1 MRPQVKELN
10 INTMGTQRGR
20 FISFEGGEG
29 AGKTTQ
35 ITRLA
40 AFLRERGKEVLLTR
54 EPGGTAL
61 GEDVRKILKFA
72 DYGDT
77 LTQEAEALLFSAA
90 RAQLVREVI
99 VPALERGVYVISDR
113 FTDSSVAYQG
123 AGRGLGE
130 AAVSAVNRFA
140 TGGLEPDLTVLLDLE
155 PSVGFARVRSRAGE
169 NGDKQDRM
177 ETMELAFYER
187 VRAAYLKLAEKF
199 PQRFFVVEANDSADV
214 ISEKLKNEI
223 ERRLG

>member
-1 MRPQVKELN
+1 
-10 INTMGTQRGR
+10 MGIERGR

-35 ITRLA
+35 IVRLA

-77 LTQEAEALLFSAA
+77 LTQETEALLFSAA

-99 VPALERGVYVISDR
+99 LPALERGAYVISDR

-140 TGGLEPDLTVLLDLE
+140 TGGLEPDWTILLDL
-155 PSVGFARVRSRAGE
+155 PPAVGFERVRSRAGE
-169 NGDKQDRM
+169 NAEKQDRM
-177 ETMELAFYER
+177 ETMQLDFYER
-187 VRAAYLKLAEKF
+187 VRASYLALAGKF
-199 PQRFFVVEANDSADV
+199 SRRFFVVNAEYPVDSVA
-214 ISEKLKNEI
+214 EEI
-223 ERRLG
+223 KHECLRRFG

>member
-1 MRPQVKELN
+1 
-10 INTMGTQRGR
+10 MGTQRGR

-35 ITRLA
+35 IARFA
-40 AFLRERGKEVLLTR
+40 EYLRASGKEVLLTR

-77 LTQEAEALLFSAA
+77 LTQETEALLFSAA

-99 VPALERGVYVISDR
+99 VPALERGVYVLSDR

-140 TGGLEPDLTVLLDLE
+140 TGGLEPDLTILLDLA
-155 PSVGFARVRSRAGE
+155 PATGFARVRSRAGE

-187 VRAAYLKLAEKF
+187 VRAAYLSLAATF
-199 PQRFFVVEANDSADV
+199 SQRFFVVDADASADS
-214 ISEKLKNEI
+214 IFEKIKNEF
-223 ERRLG
+223 EQRLG

>member
-1 MRPQVKELN
+1 
-10 INTMGTQRGR
+10 MGKQRGR

-40 AFLRERGKEVLLTR
+40 DFLRERGKEVLLTR

-72 DYGDT
+72 DYGDA
-77 LTQEAEALLFSAA
+77 LTCQAEALLFSAA

-99 VPALERGVYVISDR
+99 LPAMERGIYVISDR

-130 AAVSAVNRFA
+130 AAIEAVNRFA
-140 TGGLEPDLTVLLDLE
+140 TGGLEPDFTVLLDLD
-155 PSVGFARVRSRAGE
+155 PIAGFKRVRSRAGE

-187 VRAAYLKLAEKF
+187 VRTAYLALAEKF
-199 PQRFFVVEANDSADV
+199 PQRFFVVPADEARDV
-214 ISEKLKNEI
+214 VFEKIQNEF
-223 ERRLG
+223 ERRFLG

>member
-1 MRPQVKELN
+1 MK
-10 INTMGTQRGR
+10 ISAMGKQRGR

-40 AFLRERGKEVLLTR
+40 AFLRACGKEVLLTR
-54 EPGGTAL
+54 EPGGTPL

-77 LTQEAEALLFSAA
+77 LSCQAEALLFSAA

-99 VPALERGVYVISDR
+99 LPALERGVYVISDR

-130 AAVSAVNRFA
+130 TAIDTVNRFA
-140 TGGLEPDLTVLLDLE
+140 TGGLEPDLTILLDLE
-155 PSVGFARVRSRAGE
+155 PAVGFARVRSRAGE

-177 ETMELAFYER
+177 ETMELDFYER
-187 VRAAYLKLAEKF
+187 VRASYLALASAF
-199 PQRFFVVEANDSADV
+199 PQRFFVVSAEDSQEV
-214 ISEKLKNEI
+214 VFEKIKNEF

>member
-1 MRPQVKELN
+1 
-10 INTMGTQRGR
+10 MGIERGR

-35 ITRLA
+35 IVCLA

-72 DYGDT
+72 DYGDL
-77 LTQEAEALLFSAA
+77 LTQETEALLFSAA

-99 VPALERGVYVISDR
+99 LPALERGAYVISDR
-113 FTDSSVAYQG
+113 FTDSSIAYQG

-130 AAVSAVNRFA
+130 ESVGAINRFA
-140 TGGLEPDLTVLLDLE
+140 TGGLEPDWTILLDL
-155 PSVGFARVRSRAGE
+155 PPAVGFERVRSRVGE
-169 NGDKQDRM
+169 NASKQDRM
-177 ETMELAFYER
+177 ETMQLDFYER
-187 VRAAYLKLAEKF
+187 VRTSYLALAEKCSH
-199 PQRFFVVEANDSADV
+199 RFFVVNAEYSADAV
-214 ISEKLKNEI
+214 AEEIKNECV
-223 ERRLG
+223 RRFG

>member
-1 MRPQVKELN
+1 
-10 INTMGTQRGR
+10 MGKQRGR

-35 ITRLA
+35 IVRLA
-40 AFLRERGKEVLLTR
+40 EFLRARGKEVLLTR

-130 AAVSAVNRFA
+130 EAVSAVNCFA
-140 TGGLEPDLTVLLDLE
+140 TGGLEPDLTVLLDLD
-155 PSVGFARVRSRAGE
+155 PKLGFARVRGRAGE

-187 VRAAYLKLAEKF
+187 VRASYLALAEAC
-199 PQRFFVVEANDSADV
+199 PQRFFVVDADATPDV
-214 ISEKLKNEI
+214 IFEKIQHEC
-223 ERRLG
+223 ERRSV

>member
-1 MRPQVKELN
+1 
-10 INTMGTQRGR
+10 MGIERGR

-40 AFLRERGKEVLLTR
+40 EFLRARGKTVLLTR

-77 LTQEAEALLFSAA
+77 LTQETEALLFSAA

-99 VPALERGVYVISDR
+99 LPALERGVYVISDR
-113 FTDSSVAYQG
+113 FTDSSIAYQG
-123 AGRGLGE
+123 AGRALGE
-130 AAVSAVNRFA
+130 EAVASINRFA
-140 TGGLEPDLTVLLDLE
+140 TGGLEPDWTVLLDLPPE
-155 PSVGFARVRSRAGE
+155 VGFERVRSRAGE
-169 NGDKQDRM
+169 NGSKQDRM
-177 ETMELAFYER
+177 ETMALEFYER
-187 VRAAYLKLAEKF
+187 VRAAYRTLATAN
-199 PQRFFVVEANDSADV
+199 PQRFYIVCADASADA
-214 ISEKLKNEI
+214 IAETIKNEYQ
-223 ERRLG
+223 RRFG